1 MTTTTLGMP
10 AVAPISIGRLLYAYL
25 NEARYESLRMLR
37 APAFAI
43 PFLVLPLAI
52 YLLFGVAMAGPAVE
66 KNPRVAD
73 YLFIGFSVMAVMGPA
88 MFGMGITLA
97 AERDAGLLKLKRAM
111 PVPPGAY
118 LLSKMLMSLFF
129 ATVAMALM
137 IATAVFAGHL
147 TLSPARLAAISAV
160 LIVGSVPFCALG
172 MFIGTWC
179 SGGAAPAII
188 NLIYLPM
195 IWLSGLFIPL
205 PGFLQKLVVIWPAFH
220 LGQVAVAAGDV
231 TGFLFMPAQ
240 MSAGVLLGITILF
253 GGAAIRRLARTG

>member
-10 AVAPISIGRLLYAYL
+10 AVAPISVGRLLYACL

-43 PFLVLPLAI
+43 PFLVLPLVI
-52 YLLFGVAMAGPAVE
+52 YLL
-66 KNPRVAD
+66 
-73 YLFIGFSVMAVMGPA
+73 FSVMAVMGPA

-137 IATAVFAGHL
+137 TATAVFAGHL
-147 TLSPARLAAISAV
+147 TLLPARLA
-160 LIVGSVPFCALG
+160 
-172 MFIGTWC
+172 
-179 SGGAAPAII
+179 AII

-205 PGFLQKLVVIWPAFH
+205 P
-220 LGQVAVAAGDV
+220 
-231 TGFLFMPAQ
+231 GFLFMPAQ